1 MNYRTMP
8 PDAPLLVVSTQV
20 VALDRATGKQRWCY
34 KLAHVARRFAV
45 EEGRVFVFESRGA
58 LHCLD
63 LVTGRLL
70 GRVET
75 ELASAN
81 SMLVDGDRIYLAD
94 DHHVVAID
102 MNGHVLWRESVP
114 FNGSNSLCGL
124 GVPGGNML
132 QPDFSKGG

>member
-1 MNYRTMP
+1 MNYRAMP

-45 EEGRVFVFESRGA
+45 EEGRVFVFESKGA

-75 ELASAN
+75 ELGSAN

-94 DHHVVAID
+94 DHNVVAI
-102 MNGHVLWRESVP
+102 
-114 FNGSNSLCGL
+114 
-124 GVPGGNML
+124 
-132 QPDFSKGG
+132 